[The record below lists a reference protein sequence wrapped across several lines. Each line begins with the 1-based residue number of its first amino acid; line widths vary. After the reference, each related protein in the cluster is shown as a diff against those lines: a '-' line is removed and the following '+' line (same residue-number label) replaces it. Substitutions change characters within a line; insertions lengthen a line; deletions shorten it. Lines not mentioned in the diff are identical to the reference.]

1 MCGSP
6 NMEMVDLRPLK
17 KIVRCDY
24 SRDTP
29 IRKVILSE
37 PDELPKDEYAIKL
50 MVWWKL
56 IPQNNRK

>member
-1 MCGSP
+1 
-6 NMEMVDLRPLK
+6 MEMVDLRPLK